1 MAVSLPT
8 AADVRKIREQA
19 AKAAAERSEVVR
31 TPLLAVLGAGEAA
44 YASAVKAL
52 GDARARAN
60 EGAEQTADLPQKL
73 TAEELR
79 KILEDLRAQLRKAYA
94 EFAERGAK
102 TWDRVREQPQFKR
115 AVSTIGVYNE
125 KLEARVDTFVDDAHD
140 VAEKAL
146 TTVGKQTRSTGEKLA
161 QATKRITGR
170 AADTVTEVS
179 ADVSEAVAD
188 AGEKAAETIEDAG
201 IEAAA
206 TTRSTTRKA
215 ANRTAPTPSNGKPA
229 ARAAAPADPTE

>member
-19 AKAAAERSEVVR
+19 AKTAAERSEVVR

-44 YASAVKAL
+44 YASVVKAFA
-52 GDARARAN
+52 DARARAN
-60 EGAEQTADLPQKL
+60 DGAEQAADLPQKL

-79 KILEDLRAQLRKAYA
+79 KILEDLRAQLGKAYA

-102 TWDRVREQPQFKR
+102 TWDRLREQPQFKR
-115 AVSTIGVYNE
+115 AVSTIGAYND
-125 KLEARVDTFVDDAHD
+125 KLEARVDTLVDDAHD

-146 TTVGKQTRSTGEKLA
+146 TTVSKQTRSTGEKLA
-161 QATKRITGR
+161 QATKRISGR

-179 ADVSEAVAD
+179 QGAAEAVAE
-188 AGEKAAETIEDAG
+188 AGETAAEVTLDSG
-201 IEAAA
+201 VEAAA
-206 TTRSTTRKA
+206 ATRSVTRKA
-215 ANRTAPTPSNGKPA
+215 ANRTAPRSSNSKSTP
-229 ARAAAPADPTE
+229 RATEPVDTTE